1 MRWAGQKRPVDSNWI
16 GLLFLWWKRK
26 GSLTSQVRENY
37 MTNKYPTLT
46 IRLPQDT
53 LDALRIEA
61 QQNECSVAEIVKT
74 AIALYYNQQYGRT
87 TSN

>member
-1 MRWAGQKRPVDSNWI
+1 MAA
-16 GLLFLWWKRK
+16 
-26 GSLTSQVRENY
+26 
-37 MTNKYPTLT
+37 KYPTLT

-61 QQNECSVAEIVKT
+61 QQNECSVGEIVKT

-87 TSN
+87 TTN

>member
-1 MRWAGQKRPVDSNWI
+1 MAA
-16 GLLFLWWKRK
+16 
-26 GSLTSQVRENY
+26 
-37 MTNKYPTLT
+37 KYPTLT

-61 QQNECSVAEIVKT
+61 QQNECSVAEIVKN
-74 AIALYYNQQYGRT
+74 AIALYYNHEYGRT

>member
-1 MRWAGQKRPVDSNWI
+1 MAA
-16 GLLFLWWKRK
+16 
-26 GSLTSQVRENY
+26 
-37 MTNKYPTLT
+37 KYPTLT

-87 TSN
+87 TTN

>member
-1 MRWAGQKRPVDSNWI
+1 
-16 GLLFLWWKRK
+16 
-26 GSLTSQVRENY
+26 
-37 MTNKYPTLT
+37 MTAKYPTLT

-61 QQNECSVAEIVKT
+61 QQNECSVAEIVKS
-74 AIALYYNQQYGRT
+74 AIALYYIEQYGRT